1 MADTTH
7 ESTGDVLAAD
17 AEAATTSLAETAK
30 EIGESVKQGDFK
42 ALGSEFMS
50 LFLDFAPRLLQLVLV
65 LVAAWIVAG
74 WLRRVVTKAATRAH
88 IEVTLAKFFG
98 NIARWA
104 VLIVAGIMVLGIF
117 GVETASL
124 AASLAAVGFAIGLAL
139 QGTMSNIA
147 SGIMLLILRPF
158 RVGDVIKVGDV
169 SGKVEEVELFT
180 TAVDT
185 FDNRRIIVPN
195 SSIFGAVIENFTK
208 HDSRRV
214 DVTVGASYSADI
226 DETRQT
232 LVAAAKAVPGRDE
245 TKDPVVVLTGLG
257 ASSVDWVIRIWCPT
271 AVYWDVKDAAIRAA
285 KRALDEAGI
294 SIPFPQM
301 DVHIHR
307 SAESPADS

>member
-7 ESTGDVLAAD
+7 ETAGDVLATD
-17 AEAATTSLAETAK
+17 AASATTGLAETAK
-30 EIGESVKQGDFK
+30 EIGESVKHGDFK
-42 ALGSEFMS
+42 ALGSELTS
-50 LFLDFAPRLLQLVLV
+50 LFVDFAPRLLQLVLV

-74 WLRRVVTKAATRAH
+74 WLRKMVTKAATRAH
-88 IEVTLAKFFG
+88 IEITLAKFFG

-169 SGKVEEVELFT
+169 SGRVEEVELFT

-195 SSIFGAVIENFTK
+195 STIFGAVIENFTK

-226 DETRQT
+226 DQTREA
-232 LVAAAKAVPGRDE
+232 LMAAAKSVPGRDE
-245 TKDPVVVLTGLG
+245 SKDPVVVLTGLG
-257 ASSVDWVIRIWCPT
+257 ASSVDWVVRIWCPT
-271 AVYWDVKDAAIRAA
+271 EVYWDVRDASIRAA
-285 KRALDEAGI
+285 KSALDEAGI

-301 DVHIHR
+301 DLHIHR
-307 SAESPADS
+307 WPGPPSAT

>member
-1 MADTTH
+1 MAETTPNTTQDTLTTDAT
-7 ESTGDVLAAD
+7 EATTGLAD
-17 AEAATTSLAETAK
+17 AAK
-30 EIGESVKQGDFK
+30 NIADSVKEGDFK
-42 ALGSEFMS
+42 ELGEQS
-50 LFLDFAPRLLQLVLV
+50 LAIFLEFAPRLLQLVLV

-74 WLRRVVTKAATRAH
+74 WLRKVVTKAATRAH
-88 IEVTLAKFFG
+88 IEITLAKFFG

-169 SGKVEEVELFT
+169 SGRVEEVELFT

-195 SSIFGAVIENFTK
+195 STIFGAVIENFTK

-214 DVTVGASYSADI
+214 DVTVGAAYSADI
-226 DETRQT
+226 DETRQA
-232 LVAAAKAVPGRDE
+232 LMAAAKTVPGRDE
-245 TKDPVVVLTGLG
+245 SKDPVVVLTGLG
-257 ASSVDWVIRIWCPT
+257 ASSVDWVVRIWCPT

-301 DVHIHR
+301 DLHIHR
-307 SAESPADS
+307 WPGPPSAT